1 MAAPPTAPARWYRRL
16 GARVAVALT
25 LLVGLSLAAVLGTT
39 TRVVRSRSLS
49 RASDEI
55 EVAQSAF
62 YGLVDARAES
72 ASEMTRLVTELPVFR
87 AHISDARLTRI
98 PEMMSEM
105 ADGYRRQLHA
115 QFAIVTDA
123 RGAWLGSAGWAGDSR
138 PLALAASIAAATRGS
153 GDRTVFSV
161 GDHLYLV
168 VAEPARFADEILG
181 TMTVGFALDDVVAR
195 ELAQLTHCEVSLVS
209 SVRISGSSLP
219 PAERAALAR
228 TLAIESSAPL
238 SEVRLADERYIR
250 GDFPLLRDQ
259 GAAAPERL
267 VLLKPSDPTEQFIGA
282 IQTKIL
288 AAGAG
293 IFVLAMLG
301 GLLFSRSVH
310 VPLRNIAAAAEE
322 IAAGNWHHQVP
333 IRGSAEATTVAVAFN
348 EMTASLREAQ
358 ERLQHDALHDHLTG
372 LPNRALFMDRVARAG
387 GRARRH
393 QPFAV
398 LFVDLDRFK
407 TVNDSL
413 GHAVGDRLL
422 LEVAERLR
430 VATREDAASSD
441 PTLARLGG
449 DEFTV
454 LLDNIRDA
462 SDAVRV
468 AGRLLDAVAIPV
480 RLDGAEIFTTAS
492 IGIAV
497 SAAGHASEDDVV
509 RDADTAMY
517 RAKAGGG
524 NRYAV
529 FDATMHRGAVDRL
542 QLETALRRAI
552 ERDEFAVYFQPI
564 VRLRDTRVTGFE
576 ALVRW
581 QHPERGCLSP
591 AAFMHVAED
600 TGLVTYIDRWMLRA
614 ACRAAHDWRLRAA
627 VHAPLSV
634 SVNISARSFA
644 QPDLVRE
651 VIDTLDDTGLDPH
664 NLRLEITESAAMA
677 DAERAR
683 RLLEDLKALGVRLSL
698 DDFGTGFSSLSYLQR
713 FPVDTLKID
722 RSFVA
727 RADQSDCREIIR
739 TILNL
744 ARTLGLEVVAEG
756 AETAGQVAFLQT
768 LDCGFGQGY
777 FFSQPIP
784 ADEANRLLDA
794 VAAGARSLAVA

>member
-1 MAAPPTAPARWYRRL
+1 VRWHRRL

-25 LLVGLSLAAVLGTT
+25 LLVGLSLAAVLAAA
-39 TRVVRSRSLS
+39 TRVVRTRSLS
-49 RASDEI
+49 RASEEI

-62 YGLVDARAES
+62 YRLVDARAES
-72 ASEMTRLVTELPVFR
+72 ASEVTRVITELPVFR
-87 AHISDARLTRI
+87 AHMSDARLARD
-98 PEMMSEM
+98 PEEIRAM
-105 ADGYRRQLHA
+105 ADGYRRQLKA

-123 RGAWLGSAGWAGDSR
+123 RGAWLGSPGWTADAR
-138 PLALAASIAAATRGS
+138 PPALGASIAAASRGTS
-153 GDRTVFSV
+153 DRAVLSV
-161 GDHLYLV
+161 GDRLYLV
-168 VAEPARFADEILG
+168 VSEPARFADEVLG
-181 TMTVGFALDDVVAR
+181 TMTVGFALDDDVAR
-195 ELAQLTHCEVSLVS
+195 ELAQLTHCQVNLVS
-209 SVRISGSSLP
+209 SSRISGSSLP
-219 PAERAALAR
+219 PPQRAALAR
-228 TLAIESSAPL
+228 MLEEPPDAARL
-238 SEVRLADERYIR
+238 SEVRLADERFIR
-250 GDFPLLRDQ
+250 GSFALLDGQ
-259 GAAAPERL
+259 DAAAPDRL
-267 VLLKPSDPTEQFIGA
+267 VLLKPWQPSEQFIAA
-282 IQTKIL
+282 ITTQIL

-293 IFVLAMLG
+293 IFAVAMFG
-301 GLLFSRSVH
+301 GLLFSRAVH
-310 VPLRNIAAAAEE
+310 LPLRNIAAAAEE

-333 IRGSAEATTVAVAFN
+333 IRGSAEATTMAVAFN
-348 EMTASLREAQ
+348 EMTSSLRAAQ
-358 ERLQHDALHDHLTG
+358 ERLLHDALHDHLTA
-372 LPNRALFMDRVARAG
+372 LPNRALFMDRVTRAAG
-387 GRARRH
+387 SAARRQ

-422 LEVAERLR
+422 LEVAGRLRLAMRDGAAAR
-430 VATREDAASSD
+430 VATAADAPD

-468 AGRLLDAVAIPV
+468 AARLLDAVAVPV
-480 RLDGAEIFTTAS
+480 RLDGADIFTTAS

-497 SAAGHASEDDVV
+497 SASGHGSADDLV

-542 QLETALRRAI
+542 RLETALRRAI

-564 VRLRDTRVTGFE
+564 VRLRDARLTGFE

-581 QHPERGCLSP
+581 QHPEQGCLAPS
-591 AAFMHVAED
+591 AFMHVAED
-600 TGLVTYIDRWMLRA
+600 TGLVTYVDRWVLRA
-614 ACRAAHDWRLRAA
+614 ACRAAREWRLRAA
-627 VHAPLSV
+627 DRAPLSV
-634 SVNISARSFA
+634 SVNISARTFA
-644 QPDLVRE
+644 QADLVRE
-651 VIDTLDDTGLDPH
+651 VIDTLDDTGLDAH
-664 NLRLEITESAAMA
+664 SLRLEITESAAMA
-677 DAERAR
+677 DPERAR
-683 RLLEDLKALGVRLSL
+683 GILEDLKALGVRSSL

-727 RADQSDCREIIR
+727 RADQIDCREIIR

-744 ARTLGLEVVAEG
+744 ARTLDLEVIAEG
-756 AETAGQVAFLQT
+756 AETAAQVAFLQS

-777 FFSQPIP
+777 YFSRPMP
-784 ADEANRLLDA
+784 ADDATRL
-794 VAAGARSLAVA
+794 VSGARPLAVA